1 LNKSKNKSLSESD
14 LSDNDSSIHRKDNFD
29 SDEEKKDS
37 DVEMDTPNV

>member
-1 LNKSKNKSLSESD
+1 MNKSKNRSLSESD

-37 DVEMDTPNV
+37 DVDMEIPNL